1 MVHSISAKIFLE
13 VVGSPEGSDI
23 YEIRKIL
30 ERRVLDSAGERRE
43 NFGQWGPSEYAM
55 HIICSFMTKI
65 YWKSLGGNE
74 SFSIS
79 ESLNDTLNLMA
90 YDNWQ
95 KRQKFMVE
103 GNARRDWEYSLHS
116 FAQACLNYYNNSS
129 SEKNEAA

>member
-1 MVHSISAKIFLE
+1 
-13 VVGSPEGSDI
+13 
-23 YEIRKIL
+23 
-30 ERRVLDSAGERRE
+30 
-43 NFGQWGPSEYAM
+43 
-55 HIICSFMTKI
+55 MTKI
-65 YWKSLGGNE
+65 YEGPQNE
-74 SFSIS
+74 NEGFSIS